1 MKQVLKTTYHS
12 LKGIV
17 LTAATMVLFSCGS
30 HPKNFENALD
40 YALSSPSKKIKRVMD
55 NLEAHEIQILLTTVE
70 RDPLESLVFQEH
82 SF

>member
-30 HPKNFENALD
+30 HPKTLKMRWIMRCPA
-40 YALSSPSKKIKRVMD
+40 
-55 NLEAHEIQILLTTVE
+55 
-70 RDPLESLVFQEH
+70 PLRKLRGL
-82 SF
+82 